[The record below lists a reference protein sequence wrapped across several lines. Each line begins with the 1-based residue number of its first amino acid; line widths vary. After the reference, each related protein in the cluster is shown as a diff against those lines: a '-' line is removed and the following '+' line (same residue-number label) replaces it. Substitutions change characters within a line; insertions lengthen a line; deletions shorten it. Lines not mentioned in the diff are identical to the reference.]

1 MVKCEVSRAIPIP
14 VRPPIS
20 EVTLT
25 LSLEEAAII
34 RTILANISGVGPA
47 RHVMSKVSEALYDSG
62 INFVHS
68 RYAEIVQGELKYN
81 GSSTEY
87 AKFIEAIQ
95 KF

>member
-1 MVKCEVSRAIPIP
+1 MVKCSVVREIPNP
-14 VRPPIS
+14 AHLPIK

-25 LSLEEAAII
+25 LNLEEAAII
-34 RTILANISGVGPA
+34 RTILANISGVSPA
-47 RHVMSKVSEALYDSG
+47 RNVMSRVSDALYDSG